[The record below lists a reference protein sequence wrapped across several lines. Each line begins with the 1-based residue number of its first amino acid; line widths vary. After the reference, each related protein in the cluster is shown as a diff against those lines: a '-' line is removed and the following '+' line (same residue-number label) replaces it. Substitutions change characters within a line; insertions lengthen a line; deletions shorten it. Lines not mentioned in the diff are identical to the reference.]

1 MRASSWQVYKVHKRL
16 TTTEEELLLDRRL
29 WDMDMVQKVIR
40 DKASDA
46 DTDDSDEEYFV
57 TPVILYLYDTL

>member
-1 MRASSWQVYKVHKRL
+1 MGVSTSR
-16 TTTEEELLLDRRL
+16 E
-29 WDMDMVQKVIR
+29 VIR

-57 TPVILYLYDTL
+57 TPVTLYLYVVILYLCDTL

>member
-1 MRASSWQVYKVHKRL
+1 MGVSTLR
-16 TTTEEELLLDRRL
+16 E
-29 WDMDMVQKVIR
+29 VIR

-57 TPVILYLYDTL
+57 TPVTLSLCCYTLSL

>member
-1 MRASSWQVYKVHKRL
+1 
-16 TTTEEELLLDRRL
+16 
-29 WDMDMVQKVIR
+29 MVQKVIR